1 MFGPIDGVTDAA
13 RTLLVAGALS
23 AVAAAA
29 FVLRL
34 RRYDVGAPER
44 LIGELR
50 SANLAAL
57 ILAAVSASAL
67 GFTIINGAAATAA
80 LEISLALFFI
90 GAAGAMLFQEPR
102 TALLIGAAAFL
113 VHALVALAHRP
124 GALSMDV
131 MPRSYLIGCALY
143 DGCMAALCFLARQ
156 R

>member
-1 MFGPIDGVTDAA
+1 MDIVTDAA

-23 AVAAAA
+23 AIAAAT
-29 FVLRL
+29 FVIRI
-34 RRYDVGAPER
+34 RRYEAGAPER

-50 SANLAAL
+50 TANLAAL
-57 ILAAVSASAL
+57 ILAAVSASTV
-67 GFTIINGAAATAA
+67 GFTIVNGGAATAA
-80 LEISLALFFI
+80 LEISLALFFV

-102 TALLIGAAAFL
+102 TALLIGATAFVL
-113 VHALVALAHRP
+113 HALVALAHRP
-124 GALSMDV
+124 GALSVDL